1 MAIQLLGLGT
11 GNNTGDGDALR
22 VAMTKVN
29 DNTIELYSGLE
40 TSIITVTQS
49 NVGTTLGGVID
60 STKAYRIDGIVD
72 TTTHQIDLSG
82 GKELN
87 LIGAGTNISKLIS
100 SEDNYTMVI
109 GADAGEIMCDTLTIT
124 VSGSNSQFMDVT
136 ANVGTEAIS
145 FITVNFDSCTSLGE
159 ANGYNQGLEIITRR
173 FFGSPQLTLSGTWG
187 SGYFISTS
195 IVRGLTDGA
204 YSLFKAGASFTMAS
218 RFVSNQNVDLPASAS
233 FLDFAPANFLN
244 PSTLDLEGCRVTRN
258 GVTDANDS
266 NLTPNIVSSDLASY
280 WKNNQGLP
288 NTFIGG
294 ALTITAET
302 TTTITTSG
310 VFVDL
315 AGTYTSSDLQH
326 FDEPSNGQ
334 LRHLG
339 ESPREYKVIVD
350 MLLDSGS
357 NNEVDLK
364 VVVWDDSASV
374 FVDYKTVRRVI
385 NNLQGGRDVGFFN
398 FIDNIILDQND
409 YVKLMT
415 ANIGATNNITAE
427 LSSEFTLE
435 ER

>member
-1 MAIQLLGLGT
+1 MAQQGLNLGT

-22 VAMTKVN
+22 VAMTKVEA
-29 DNTIELYSGLE
+29 NTTELYTGLE

-60 STKAYRIDGIVD
+60 STKAYKIDGIVD
-72 TTTHQIDLSG
+72 ATTHQIDLSG

-87 LIGAGTNISKLIS
+87 IVGTGTNVSKLIS
-100 SEDNYTMVI
+100 SEDNYTMII
-109 GADAGEIMCDTLTIT
+109 GADAGEIMFDSITLT
-124 VSGSNSQFMDVT
+124 VSGANSELMDVT
-136 ANVGTEAIS
+136 ANTGNEAIS

-159 ANGYNQGLEIITRR
+159 ANGFNQGLEIITRR
-173 FFGSPQLTLSGTWG
+173 FFGSPQLILSGVWG
-187 SGYFISTS
+187 SGYFINTS
-195 IVRGLTDGA
+195 IVRLLTDGA
-204 YSLFKAGASFTMAS
+204 YSLFKAGTGFTMAS
-218 RFVSNQNVDLPASAS
+218 RFSSNQNIDLPASAS

-266 NLTPNIVSSDLASY
+266 NLTPNVSSIDLSSY

-294 ALTITAET
+294 SLTVT
-302 TTTITTSG
+302 TEVVSTITTSG

-315 AGTYTSSDLQH
+315 LGAYTSSDLQH
-326 FDEPSNGQ
+326 FDEPANGQ

-350 MLLDSGS
+350 MLLDSTS

-409 YVKLMT
+409 YVKLMV

-427 LSSEFTLE
+427 LSSEFILE